1 MVTTRR
7 QSVTKE
13 CDQTRGLARLT
24 GMHHHCGMGA
34 TIGFF
39 VAVFVVA
46 PIVLITV
53 AVLIARAVRRRRP
66 GEPVSL
72 LVAEQLARGVLGR
85 GTLELAIGTWG
96 LIATAA
102 MGHMVIATLL
112 GFVASLGVLDCIA
125 ARRVLA
131 CIELPFA
138 TAEMRAGTLRVS
150 TLRRVRW
157 LGVSERALD
166 RAQTSALPTTTAR

>member
-24 GMHHHCGMGA
+24 AMHHHCGMGQ

-39 VAVFVVA
+39 VAVVVIFA
-46 PIVLITV
+46 TV
-53 AVLIARAVRRRRP
+53 AIAVPVLVVRAVRRRRP

-72 LVAEQLARGVLGR
+72 LVAEQLARAVLGR

-96 LIATAA
+96 VVAT
-102 MGHMVIATLL
+102 MGHVVIATLL
-112 GFVASLGVLDCIA
+112 GFVASLGVIDCIA

-138 TAEMRAGTLRVS
+138 SAEMRAGTLRVA

-166 RAQTSALPTTTAR
+166 RAQMSALPTTTVR